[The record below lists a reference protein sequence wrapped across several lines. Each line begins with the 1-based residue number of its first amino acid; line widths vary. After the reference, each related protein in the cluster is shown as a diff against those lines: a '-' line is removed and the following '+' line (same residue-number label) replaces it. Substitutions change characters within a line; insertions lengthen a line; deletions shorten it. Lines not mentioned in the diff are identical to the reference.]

1 MLLEDMVSL
10 GQEVHP
16 DTVTF
21 NTALKA
27 CTNAGRMD
35 VAFEVRTAFPKHP
48 PCPCHASS
56 MSTAEAGRNRHATSC
71 GEKTALHKLG
81 QNSPVAHQPQQKHW
95 FSGHAVLGTL
105 C

>member
-35 VAFEVRTAFPKHP
+35 VAFEV
-48 PCPCHASS
+48 
-56 MSTAEAGRNRHATSC
+56 G
-71 GEKTALHKLG
+71 LG
-81 QNSPVAHQPQQKHW
+81 
-95 FSGHAVLGTL
+95 L
-105 C
+105 CDGL

>member
-10 GQEVHP
+10 GQEVYP

-35 VAFEVRTAFPKHP
+35 VAFGVRA
-48 PCPCHASS
+48 ASP
-56 MSTAEAGRNRHATSC
+56 NIRHAP
-71 GEKTALHKLG
+71 AI
-81 QNSPVAHQPQQKHW
+81 W
-95 FSGHAVLGTL
+95 AV
-105 C
+105 